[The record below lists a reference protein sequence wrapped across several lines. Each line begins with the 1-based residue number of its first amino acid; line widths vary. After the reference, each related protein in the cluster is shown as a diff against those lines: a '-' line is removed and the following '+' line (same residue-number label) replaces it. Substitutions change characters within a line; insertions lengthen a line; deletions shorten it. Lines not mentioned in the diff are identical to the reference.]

1 MEFDPVT
8 PWEMKRVDDINMRGV
23 TEALRIVPTRFPDAS
38 VIRREMVSTPG
49 FGYREERRDFESL
62 NDEQELRSNSKGEC
76 IMRKFSFAFN
86 ILAITVF
93 SLAISSAAQAQ
104 ATRTWVSGVGDDAN
118 PCSRTAPCKTFAGA
132 ISKTAPCGE
141 ISVLDPGGFGAVT
154 ITKGITL
161 NGDGTLA
168 GILNAT
174 VNGIIVNAQPGDAV
188 TIRNISI
195 NGAGSGVNGIRYL
208 AGKSVNVDSCSISGF
223 TGNGIDV
230 SVGAS
235 GTNNLMVRKTAI
247 TGNCSGSPIG
257 IRMTTTGAT
266 LCASIDSSYLQGLAS
281 GLDVLSGTATI
292 TRSVASNNSN
302 FGIVAEGGV
311 VNADTNYVTCNGTGV
326 AALGVATL
334 RLSNNT
340 ITGNTTGIVAT
351 GTVNTFGDNKNL
363 GNTTPGAP
371 NQAVTTKQ

>member
-1 MEFDPVT
+1 
-8 PWEMKRVDDINMRGV
+8 
-23 TEALRIVPTRFPDAS
+23 
-38 VIRREMVSTPG
+38 
-49 FGYREERRDFESL
+49 
-62 NDEQELRSNSKGEC
+62 
-76 IMRKFSFAFN
+76 MRKFRFALN
-86 ILAITVF
+86 ILAIAVF

-161 NGDGTLA
+161 DGDGTLA

-174 VNGIIVNAQPGDAV
+174 VNGIIVNAGTGDAI

-208 AGKSVNVDSCSISGF
+208 AGKSVNVDSCNISGF

-230 SVGAS
+230 AVGSS
-235 GTNNLMVRKTAI
+235 GTFNLMVRKTQI
-247 TGNCSGSPIG
+247 TGNCSGAPIG
-257 IRMTTTGAT
+257 IRMTTGGGTAV
-266 LCASIDSSYLQGLAS
+266 LSASIDTTYLQGLAS
-281 GLDVLSGTATI
+281 GLDVLAGTATI
-292 TRSVASNNSN
+292 TRSVVSNNSN
-302 FGIVAEGGV
+302 FGVIAEGGV
-311 VNADTNYVTCNGTGV
+311 INADTNFVSANLTGFQ
-326 AALGVATL
+326 ASAGATL
-334 RLSNNT
+334 RLANNT
-340 ITGNTTGIVAT
+340 ITNNGTGIVAA

>member
-1 MEFDPVT
+1 
-8 PWEMKRVDDINMRGV
+8 
-23 TEALRIVPTRFPDAS
+23 
-38 VIRREMVSTPG
+38 
-49 FGYREERRDFESL
+49 
-62 NDEQELRSNSKGEC
+62 
-76 IMRKFSFAFN
+76 MRKLRFAFN
-86 ILAITVF
+86 ILAIAVF
-93 SLAISSAAQAQ
+93 SLAISSVAQAQ

-161 NGDGTLA
+161 DGDGTLA
-168 GILNAT
+168 GILSATTNA
-174 VNGIIVNAQPGDAV
+174 IIVNAPSTDVV
-188 TIRNISI
+188 TIRSLSI
-195 NGAGSGVNGIRYL
+195 NGAGSGLNGIRYL
-208 AGKSVNVDSCSISGF
+208 AGKQVNVDNCSIQGF

-230 SVGAS
+230 AVGAS
-235 GTNNLMVRKTAI
+235 GTNNLVVRKTTI
-247 TGNCSGSPIG
+247 TGNCSGAPIG

-292 TRSVASNNSN
+292 TRSVVSNNTN
-302 FGIVAEGGV
+302 FGIIAESTGII
-311 VNADTNYVTCNGTGV
+311 NADTNFLTCNNV
-326 AALGVATL
+326 AISAQVAGATVRLG
-334 RLSNNT
+334 NNT
-340 ITGNTTGIVAT
+340 ITGNTTGISAA

>member
-1 MEFDPVT
+1 
-8 PWEMKRVDDINMRGV
+8 
-23 TEALRIVPTRFPDAS
+23 
-38 VIRREMVSTPG
+38 
-49 FGYREERRDFESL
+49 
-62 NDEQELRSNSKGEC
+62 
-76 IMRKFSFAFN
+76 MRKFRFAFN
-86 ILAITVF
+86 ILAIAVF
-93 SLAISSAAQAQ
+93 SLAISSVAQAQ

-168 GILNAT
+168 GILNAS

-195 NGAGSGVNGIRYL
+195 NGAGSGVNSIRYL
-208 AGKSVNVDSCSISGF
+208 AGKQLNVESCSLSGF
-223 TGNGIDV
+223 TTNGIDV
-230 SVGAS
+230 VAGVS
-235 GTNNLMVRKTAI
+235 GTMNLSVRKTTI
-247 TGNCSGSPIG
+247 SGNCSGAPIG
-257 IRMTTTGAT
+257 IRMTTGGAT
-266 LCASIDSSYLQGLAS
+266 LCASIDSSYLTGLAT

-292 TRSVASNNSN
+292 TRSVVSNNSN
-302 FGIVAEGGV
+302 FGIIAEGTGII
-311 VNADTNYVTCNGTGV
+311 NADTNFLTCNNTAISAQV
-326 AALGVATL
+326 AGATVRLAL
-334 RLSNNT
+334 NT
-340 ITGNTTGIVAT
+340 ITGNTTGIVAN

>member
-1 MEFDPVT
+1 MTKIRFT
-8 PWEMKRVDDINMRGV
+8 LN
-23 TEALRIVPTRFPDAS
+23 ALAALIICTTF
-38 VIRREMVSTPG
+38 ST
-49 FGYREERRDFESL
+49 L
-62 NDEQELRSNSKGEC
+62 
-76 IMRKFSFAFN
+76 
-86 ILAITVF
+86 
-93 SLAISSAAQAQ
+93 AQAQ

-141 ISVLDPGGFGAVT
+141 ISVLDPGGFGGVT

-168 GILNAT
+168 GILNAGG
-174 VNGIIVNAQPGDAV
+174 VNGIIVNAGVNDAV

-195 NGAGSGVNGIRYL
+195 NGAGSGLNGIRYL
-208 AGKSVNVDSCSISGF
+208 AGKSVNVDSCNISGF

-235 GTNNLMVRKTAI
+235 GTFNLMVRKTAI
-247 TGNCSGSPIG
+247 TGNCSGAPIG
-257 IRMTTTGAT
+257 IRMTSTGGT

-281 GLDVLSGTATI
+281 GLDVIAGTATI
-292 TRSVASNNSN
+292 TRSVVSNNSS
-302 FGIVAEGGV
+302 FGIIAEGGV
-311 VNADTNYVTCNGTGV
+311 INSDTNYLTCNGT
-326 AALGVATL
+326 ALQANAGATL

>member
-1 MEFDPVT
+1 
-8 PWEMKRVDDINMRGV
+8 
-23 TEALRIVPTRFPDAS
+23 
-38 VIRREMVSTPG
+38 
-49 FGYREERRDFESL
+49 
-62 NDEQELRSNSKGEC
+62 
-76 IMRKFSFAFN
+76 MRKFRLALN
-86 ILAITVF
+86 ILAVAVF
-93 SLAISSAAQAQ
+93 SLAISSVAQAQ

-174 VNGIIVNAQPGDAV
+174 VNGIIINAGTSDAI

-208 AGKSVNVDSCSISGF
+208 AGKSVNVDNCKISGF
-223 TGNGIDV
+223 TSNGIDV
-230 SVGAS
+230 SVGSS
-235 GTNNLMVRKTAI
+235 GNFNLMVRQTAI
-247 TGNCSGSPIG
+247 TGNCSGAPIG
-257 IRMTTTGAT
+257 IRMTTAGGTAN

-281 GLDVLSGTATI
+281 GLDVLAGTATI
-292 TRSVASNNSN
+292 TRSVVSNNTN
-302 FGIVAEGGV
+302 FGIIAEATGV
-311 VNADTNYVTCNGTGV
+311 INADTNYLTCNNV
-326 AALGVATL
+326 AVSAQVGGSTV

-340 ITGNTTGIVAT
+340 ITGNTTGIVAN

-363 GNTTPGAP
+363 GNGTPGAP
-371 NQAVTTKQ
+371 NQPVTTKQ